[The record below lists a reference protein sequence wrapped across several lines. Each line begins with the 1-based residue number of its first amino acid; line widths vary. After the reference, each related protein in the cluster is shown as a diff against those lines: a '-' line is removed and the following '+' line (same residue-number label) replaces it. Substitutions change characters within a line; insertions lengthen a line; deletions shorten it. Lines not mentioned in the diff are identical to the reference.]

1 MKNMDDSMAYPGG
14 SAVDLPAWKN
24 AVSTVSAVILALLFA
39 SAGVWKIVDP
49 IDWSARLAQMKVP
62 GGLAL
67 PFTLALGISETVAA
81 VLLIVPRFRRWGAW
95 LTGLLLVAFMA
106 YVAWNYEALTGADCS
121 CFPWLK
127 RTIGPGFFYSDALML
142 VAAVLAGWWAQR
154 SRNVRGALLVLASVT
169 VFAGVSYGVA
179 AARQTGAEAPETIT
193 VAGESFN
200 LREGKVLLYFFD
212 PECMHCFQAAQEM
225 SKHTWQAK
233 VVAIPTRVPQFAQGF
248 LNDTGLEAPISSDL
262 ELLKKTFPF
271 GDAPY
276 AVAIENGRQK
286 AAMAIFDGRQPTATL
301 RELGFIE

>member
-1 MKNMDDSMAYPGG
+1 MAYPGG

-24 AVSTVSAVILALLFA
+24 AVSTVSAWILAILFA

-62 GGLAL
+62 GDVAL
-67 PFTLALGISETVAA
+67 PFTIALGITEAFAA
-81 VLLIVPRFRRWGAW
+81 VLLVVPRFRRWGAW
-95 LTGLLLVAFMA
+95 LTGLLLVVFMA

-142 VAAVLAGWWAQR
+142 AGAGLAGWWAQR

-179 AARQTGAEAPETIT
+179 AARQTGTEAPASIT

-200 LREGKVLLYFFD
+200 LREGKVFLYFFD
-212 PECMHCFQAAQEM
+212 PECMHCFQAAQAM

-233 VVAIPTRVPQFAQGF
+233 VIAIPTRVPQFAQGF
-248 LNDTGLEAPISSDL
+248 LNDTGFQAPISSDL

-286 AAMAIFDGRQPTATL
+286 AAMAIFDERQPTESL
-301 RELGFIE
+301 REIGFIE